1 MADNPTVSKL
11 KINNVDYDIKDAK
24 ARADIAALI
33 GSGDAAGAIDNLNEI
48 IAFLDGIDTDDPTLA
63 NQLLAINTNKADK
76 SATVSTV
83 TYDGTNKKLTKTIN
97 GTTTDVVTS
106 STIVTDGGGY
116 KKPSGGIPSTDMAS
130 AVTTSLG
137 KADSAVQSVSI
148 NGGTAVTPTNG
159 NVDLTIAAATWAGV
173 LPSGGIPSTD
183 LASGVQTSLGK
194 ADSAIQGIKKNG
206 KSLTADANKVIDI
219 SDVVTTVKMNGS
231 AVTLTKTASTG
242 AGEIDLGTVITAHQD
257 ISGKADKS
265 STVSNVSYDSSSKKI
280 QKTINGT
287 TSDVVTLAAVATSG
301 SYNDLSNTPTIPTV
315 PTNVSSFTND
325 ANYQTA
331 TNVSASLA
339 DVYDGYDSTTETLSF
354 TFPTT

>member
-1 MADNPTVSKL
+1 MANNPSVSVIR
-11 KINNVDYDIKDAK
+11 INNVDYDVKDAK

-76 SATVSTV
+76 SATVSNV
-83 TYDGTNKKLTKTIN
+83 SYSSSKIQKTIN
-97 GTTTDVVTS
+97 GTTTDVVTA

-116 KKPSGGIPSTDMAS
+116 KKPSGGIPSSDMAS

-137 KADSAVQSVSI
+137 KADSAVQSVSM
-148 NGGTAVTPTNG
+148 NGTA
-159 NVDLTIAAATWAGV
+159 LTKDSNKGV
-173 LPSGGIPSTD
+173 SFNALT
-183 LASGVQTSLGK
+183 GV
-194 ADSAIQGIKKNG
+194 NF
-206 KSLTADANKVIDI
+206 
-219 SDVVTTVKMNGS
+219 NGS
-231 AVTLTKTASTG
+231 AASVSGGVATIEVTIPEGVTVDSTWVANSTNPVQSKLVKSALDGKAEKSEMSVTAGTGTNADKTTIQLKSGTSATVLTT
-242 AGEIDLGTVITAHQD
+242 HQD

-265 STVSNVSYDSSSKKI
+265 STVTNVSYSSSTKKI
-280 QKTINGT
+280 QKTINGST
-287 TSDVVTLAAVATSG
+287 TDVVTLASVATSG
-301 SYNDLSNTPTIPTV
+301 SYNDLGDKPTIPTV
-315 PTNVSSFTND
+315 PTNVSSFNND

-331 TNVSASLA
+331 TNVNASLA

>member
-1 MADNPTVSKL
+1 MADNPSVSVI

-63 NQLLAINTNKADK
+63 NQLLSINNNKADK
-76 SATVSTV
+76 SATVSNV
-83 TYDGTNKKLTKTIN
+83 SYSSSKIQKTIN
-97 GTTTDVVTS
+97 GTTTDVVTA

-116 KKPSGGIPSTDMAS
+116 KKPSGGIPSSDMAS

-137 KADSAVQSVSI
+137 KADSAVQSVSM
-148 NGGTAVTPTNG
+148 NGTA
-159 NVDLTIAAATWAGV
+159 LTKDSNKGV
-173 LPSGGIPSTD
+173 SFNALT
-183 LASGVQTSLGK
+183 GV
-194 ADSAIQGIKKNG
+194 NF
-206 KSLTADANKVIDI
+206 
-219 SDVVTTVKMNGS
+219 NGS
-231 AVTLTKTASTG
+231 AASVSGGVATIEVTIPEGVTVDSTWVANSTNPVQSKLVKTALDG
-242 AGEIDLGTVITAHQD
+242 KVD
-257 ISGKADKS
+257 IVSGKGLSTNDYTTADKNKLAGIAAGAE
-265 STVSNVSYDSSSKKI
+265 VNV
-280 QKTINGT
+280 Q
-287 TSDVVTLAAVATSG
+287 SDWNATSG
-301 SYNDLSNTPTIPTV
+301 DAVILNKPTIPTV

-339 DVYDGYDSTTETLSF
+339 DVYDGYDSTTETISF